1 MAKDYLAMIADIGES
16 DEMECATSAKRVKSL
31 TTPQRILSECRYGS
45 LTFGAIR
52 DRLVIMGASRA
63 EAELVIG
70 VAEELGQI
78 SKDEQGLFRVVH

>member
-1 MAKDYLAMIADIGES
+1 MSKYLDMIADIGEY
-16 DEMECATSAKRVKSL
+16 ECATSAKRAKSPP